1 MQSEVITGRIGIIG
15 AMQIEIDGLVA
26 KMTDTKTHTVSGVK
40 FTEGKLAGR
49 DVVVAVCGVGK
60 VFAAICAEA
69 MILRFGVGALLNTG
83 VAGGLLPLLEVGDVA
98 LADAVVQHDMNTT
111 ALGDAPG
118 LLSGINVVKI
128 PTDPRLL
135 KPLCEA
141 VAELE
146 INSVVGTI
154 ASGDLFVAEEKTKA
168 TIVERFDAIAC
179 EMEGAAI
186 GHVAFVNNVPFAV
199 IRAISDGGDGMEF
212 SKFVT
217 LAAEQSIAVTEAF
230 LQKLSTT

>member
-1 MQSEVITGRIGIIG
+1 MNETISGRIGIIG
-15 AMQIEIDGLVA
+15 AMQVEIDGLVA
-26 KMTDTKTHTVSGVK
+26 KMTDTKTHTVSGVN
-40 FTEGKLAGR
+40 FTEGTLCGK

-154 ASGDLFVAEEKTKA
+154 ASGDLFVAEEKTKRA
-168 TIVERFDAIAC
+168 IVERFDAVAC

-212 SKFVT
+212 SEFVK
-217 LAAEQSIAVTEAF
+217 LAAKQSIAVTEAF
-230 LQKLSTT
+230 LQKLA